1 MSHVFQKL
9 QTTAGSFQNRSVAIK
24 GEKINKEIYRLGIC
38 NLMWG
43 ALERGEEPD
52 PLVILYKDLARS
64 FDQKLVFLLLSGI

>member
-1 MSHVFQKL
+1 MFSKNFKPQLEAFKTDL
-9 QTTAGSFQNRSVAIK
+9 LLLK
-24 GEKINKEIYRLGIC
+24 GKKNKEIYRLGIC

-64 FDQKLVFLLLSGI
+64 SDQKLVFLLLSGI

>member
-1 MSHVFQKL
+1 MFSKNFKPQLEAFKTDL
-9 QTTAGSFQNRSVAIK
+9 LLLK
-24 GEKINKEIYRLGIC
+24 GKKNKEIYRLGIC